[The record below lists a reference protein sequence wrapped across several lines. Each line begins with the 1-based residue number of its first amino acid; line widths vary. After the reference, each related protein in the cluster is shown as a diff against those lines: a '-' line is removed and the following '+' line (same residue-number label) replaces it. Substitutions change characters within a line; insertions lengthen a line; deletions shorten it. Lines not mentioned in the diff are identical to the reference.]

1 MLNQDIEA
9 SALLIYRNKNTGRL
23 DMTSHEVMAS
33 PENGRYT
40 LGAGRAF
47 SEHDKVSLVDIMLNA
62 ESTLEFLDTKILV
75 KSRTHLV
82 WYTPP
87 QHIDVLFKEAT
98 YNAPIPGLVYIAQL
112 GKPLRCFAF
121 KGKARPTPETPLFY
135 VPMGNMYRDGT
146 FCVGNVKVPKD
157 NSIASIPGWE
167 QFVLQCTNTHAGSVN
182 VLKDSDTFE
191 GLQKFYKGLN
201 ESKAKVFPAAKLIPV
216 PGDYGSKFT
225 LKVAV
230 NKGAHAE

>member
-1 MLNQDIEA
+1 MLNQDVEA
-9 SALLIYRNKNTGRL
+9 SALLIYRNTNTGRL
-23 DMTSHEVMAS
+23 DMTSHEVMAA
-33 PENGRYT
+33 PDDGRYT

-47 SEHDKVSLVDIMLNA
+47 SEHDKEALVDILLNT
-62 ESTLEFLDTKILV
+62 ESTLEFLDTKILI

-82 WYTPP
+82 WFTPP
-87 QHIDVLFKEAT
+87 QHIDVLFKEAM

-112 GKPLRCFAF
+112 GKPLRCYAF

-135 VPMGNMYRDGT
+135 VPMGNVYRDGT

-167 QFVLQCTNTHAGSVN
+167 QFVLQCTNTHAGGTK
-182 VLKDSDTFE
+182 VLNGNSSFE
-191 GLQKFYKGLN
+191 DLQELYKKLN
-201 ESKAKVFPAAKLIPV
+201 ESKSKSFPAAKLVAV
-216 PGDYGSKFT
+216 PADYGTKFT

>member
-1 MLNQDIEA
+1 MLNQEVEA
-9 SALLIYRNKNTGRL
+9 SALLIYRNTNTGRL
-23 DMTSHEVMAS
+23 DMTSHEVMAA
-33 PENGRYT
+33 PDDGRYT

-47 SEHDKVSLVDIMLNA
+47 SEHDKEALVDILLNT
-62 ESTLEFLDTKILV
+62 ESTLEFLDTKILI

-87 QHIDVLFKEAT
+87 QHIDVLFKEAM

-146 FCVGNVKVPKD
+146 FCVGNVTVPKD
-157 NSIASIPGWE
+157 NSIGSIPGWE
-167 QFVLQCTNTHAGSVN
+167 QFVLQCTNTHAGGTK
-182 VLKDSDTFE
+182 VLNGDSSYE
-191 GLQKFYKGLN
+191 GLKALYKKLN
-201 ESKAKVFPAAKLIPV
+201 ESKAKAFPAAKLIPV
-216 PGDYGSKFT
+216 PADYGTQFT

-230 NKGAHAE
+230 NKGAYAE